1 VTIKVYS
8 TPTCMWCTR
17 VKEYLNEKGVAYET
31 VDISAD
37 RAAAIELVKTTRQM
51 AVPVIMSG
59 DEFVVGFDTAG
70 IDRLI
75 AKERG

>member
-1 VTIKVYS
+1 MTVKVYS
-8 TPTCMWCTR
+8 TPTCVWCTR
-17 VKEYLNEKGVAYET
+17 VKEYLKEKGVAYET

-37 RAAAIELVKTTRQM
+37 RGAAIELVKTTRQM

-59 DEFVVGFDTAG
+59 GEFVVGFDTEA